1 MPKNKERRSLFSR
14 IFGNGKDTITNTY
27 MKVLNGYQAVWTKYD
42 GKIYDNVDV
51 RACIDAIARNG
62 AKLNPKH
69 IRNGNKGIENI
80 EGEIQRIIG
89 EQPNELQNTYYFLY
103 YVITELITYNDA
115 FIYIMRDKNFKP
127 IGLYPIHSGNYAI
140 IEHKDKL
147 YMKFNFGTGQHTT
160 VSMKDIIH
168 LKRFCDKDGLVGGS
182 NKPIVEALSFKHVL
196 DEGLINAIKT
206 TLSIKGILKSTKALL
221 KPEDVQEMRKKFIKD
236 FIDNADGSGIGG
248 LDATTEFKEVN
259 LNPTIASDKQIETI
273 DNKILNYFG
282 VNNSIIQ
289 SKYSEDEWN
298 AFYESV
304 IEPIAIQMSLEF
316 TNKLFTIY
324 ERQHGNKIVFTSNR
338 LQYASNNTK
347 INIARYMNNYMTIDE
362 IREIHNLPPLPNGEG
377 QKVLQDLNHID
388 GSKANEYQIG
398 EKEENEGEDNNE

>member
-1 MPKNKERRSLFSR
+1 
-14 IFGNGKDTITNTY
+14 
-27 MKVLNGYQAVWTKYD
+27 
-42 GKIYDNVDV
+42 
-51 RACIDAIARNG
+51 
-62 AKLNPKH
+62 
-69 IRNGNKGIENI
+69 
-80 EGEIQRIIG
+80 
-89 EQPNELQNTYYFLY
+89 
-103 YVITELITYNDA
+103 
-115 FIYIMRDKNFKP
+115 
-127 IGLYPIHSGNYAI
+127 
-140 IEHKDKL
+140 
-147 YMKFNFGTGQHTT
+147 
-160 VSMKDIIH
+160 
-168 LKRFCDKDGLVGGS
+168 
-182 NKPIVEALSFKHVL
+182 
-196 DEGLINAIKT
+196 
-206 TLSIKGILKSTKALL
+206 
-221 KPEDVQEMRKKFIKD
+221 MRKKFIKD